1 MPIQTSRLQLEPRV
15 IRPVADPL
23 GLFIRVGRNDHVE
36 LLSLIAQGHPQCF
49 GFVFEAPLLT
59 RHRELRDLVLKHRFD
74 AILDPRTQPAATL
87 GGHTREIA
95 ELPWGKDVPHT
106 IDDFRG
112 SRGRRIASLLAHC
125 VVKHGFT
132 EVLAPTHLLQSS
144 ADDWLTADRDS
155 TLWLREELDAAGAND
170 VQILYSLTIP
180 YAAFRDAAERRA
192 LVLTLRRL
200 PINALWLRVEGLGSD
215 ATSNGVRNYIEG
227 TRDFAALE
235 VPIVADGI
243 GGLAGLALM
252 AFGAAGGMSHG
263 VTFGERVDHSSWRQ
277 ARAPSGFGPTR
288 RVYMPDLDLM
298 IDPQTAAEFFS
309 SSNRAQVFGCRDS
322 HCCPRGLT
330 DMLERRAHHFL
341 VQRMKQVAQL
351 GRVHVPLR
359 AERFL
364 EEQLRPV
371 TDYLVQATGLRIKNE
386 KLKERLTA
394 QRKRL
399 DALRVSLGELSR
411 EGVRKPAASILPK
424 TRIAREL
431 RAHP

>member
-1 MPIQTSRLQLEPRV
+1 MPIEPLRLQLEPRA

-74 AILDPRTQPAATL
+74 AILDPRSQPAATL
-87 GGHTREIA
+87 GGHTREMA
-95 ELPWGKDVPHT
+95 ELPWGKDTPHT
-106 IDDFRG
+106 IDDFQG
-112 SRGRRIASLLAHC
+112 ARGRRIAALLAHC
-125 VVKHGFT
+125 VVSYGFT
-132 EVLAPTHLLQSS
+132 EVLTPTHLLQSS
-144 ADDWLTADRDS
+144 IDDWLSVDGDS
-155 TLWLREELDAAGAND
+155 TVWLRKELDAAGANE
-170 VQILYSLTIP
+170 VQILYSLAIP
-180 YAAFRDAAERRA
+180 YSTFRDVTERRA
-192 LVLTLRRL
+192 LKIALRRL
-200 PINALWLRVEGLGSD
+200 PINGVWLRIEGLGAD

-227 TRDFAALE
+227 ARDFATLE
-235 VPIVADGI
+235 LPVIADGI

-252 AFGAAGGMSHG
+252 AFGAAGGLSHG

-277 ARAPSGFGPTR
+277 ARPTSGFGPAR
-288 RVYMPDLDLM
+288 RVYVPDLDLM
-298 IDPQTAAEFFS
+298 IDPKTAAEFFA

-341 VQRMKQVAQL
+341 VQRMRQVAQL
-351 GRVHVPLR
+351 GRVHLPQR

-364 EEQLRPV
+364 EEELRPV
-371 TDYLVQATGLRIKNE
+371 TDYLVQATGLRIKDD

-399 DALRVSLGELSR
+399 DALRVSLGQLSR
-411 EGVRKPAASILPK
+411 DGVCRPAASILPK
-424 TRIAREL
+424 TRMAREL
-431 RAHP
+431 RAHL